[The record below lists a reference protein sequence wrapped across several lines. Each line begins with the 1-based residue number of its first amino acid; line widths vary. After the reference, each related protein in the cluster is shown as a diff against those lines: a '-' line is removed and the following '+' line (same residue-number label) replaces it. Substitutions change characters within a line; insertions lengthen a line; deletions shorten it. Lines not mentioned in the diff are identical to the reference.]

1 MIDKSD
7 MVLGIVLLAG
17 IIICVGIV
25 IATGAL
31 NDNSDNN
38 DYTGTYAVYSFDDY
52 DEDVSGDLFY
62 DLAFIDGDIS
72 AIYREDGTVM
82 YSITGYNNGNYTVV
96 SDLDLNGNYI
106 LDRTLDLSSV
116 VDFAGFTYSYSYL
129 GKNPEQNVWIKEFY
143 NSMGYQVTQLIYS
156 DNSETLVGST
166 IYWIHITSYKTDS
179 DKTNLIKFDYNI
191 ENNMVTDITYS
202 ATENSTNII
211 SYNPFIKSFD
221 RDPDSEGLDDRFGY
235 IINEEIYSDIGSDST
250 GNYVKTIEINKESQ
264 LIISSS
270 FNYDVTNY
278 GYDYYL
284 LRTNVT
290 IPVAV
295 MDDTVSATYKFNET
309 GKITSE
315 DELYNYMFVSGPSSV
330 TYYQNGTVSYT
341 VLNMYTIDNS
351 FFYMV
356 GTDKDL
362 TGNVYWTGI
371 VELDDVVDT
380 NGFIPMYQY
389 IIIDGNVEY
398 LWQKIVKDGDQT
410 LTYILYS
417 DNSSALSG
425 TSTVFRIELNIYID
439 TVPVQYI
446 GKIAYTLDNNV
457 VTGITYIVNSSII
470 TSQKHHPFMT
480 DYTSNASLGIVYIE
494 DLPRAVYYYPD
505 TEITINGETYVYSK
519 EFEITT
525 GLNMYM
531 TLSSESLGYDY
542 NEYII
547 TSDINVPPAVGV
559 NSSFTYVSTDNEG
572 EYIYRFDVIN
582 SDNTGYTLNVY
593 QIDGE
598 NSTLTNVITI
608 PAPYHFIVSN
618 MDDGT
623 AIQTGIT
630 TFERYDGS
638 IIPVEVYEFT
648 YEGDRI
654 VFYVNNCIVYGYE
667 CYAEGEIE
675 PYSVGELTLYTIEL
689 PSA

>member
-1 MIDKSD
+1 MIGKSD
-7 MVLGIVLLAG
+7 TVLGIVLLAG
-17 IIICVGIV
+17 IIICIGIV

-38 DYTGTYAVYSFDDY
+38 DYTGTYAAYSFDGY

-72 AIYREDGTVM
+72 AVYREDGTVM
-82 YSITGYNNGNYTVV
+82 YSITGYSNGNYTVV

-106 LDRTLDLSSV
+106 LDRALDLSSV

-156 DNSETLVGST
+156 DSSETLVGST

-179 DKTNLIKFDYNI
+179 DGTDLIKFDYNI
-191 ENNMVTDITYS
+191 ENNMVIGITYS
-202 ATENSTNII
+202 ATENSTDVI

-221 RDPDSEGLDDRFGY
+221 RDPDSESLDDRFGY
-235 IINEEIYSDIGSDST
+235 IINEEIYSDTGSDST
-250 GNYVKTIEINKESQ
+250 GDYVETIEINKESKV
-264 LIISSS
+264 IISSS

-309 GKITSE
+309 GKMTSE

-330 TYYQNGTVSYT
+330 TYYQNGTVNYT
-341 VLNMYTIDNS
+341 VMNMYTIDNS

-371 VELDDVVDT
+371 VELNDVVNTD
-380 NGFIPMYQY
+380 GFIPMHQY
-389 IIIDGNVEY
+389 IIIEGNVEY

-410 LTYILYS
+410 LTYVVYS
-417 DNSSALSG
+417 DSGSTLGG
-425 TSTVFRIELNIYID
+425 TSTIFRIELNIYID
-439 TVPVQYI
+439 TVPVHYI

-457 VTGITYIVNSSII
+457 VTGITYTVNSSII

-480 DYTSNASLGIVYIE
+480 DYTSNVSLGIVYIE
-494 DLPRAVYYYPD
+494 DLPRAVYYCPN

-525 GLNMYM
+525 GLNMYV
-531 TLSSESLGYDY
+531 TLSCESLGYDY

-547 TSDINVPPAVGV
+547 TSDIDIPPAVGV
-559 NSSFTYVSTDNEG
+559 DSSFTYVSTDNDG
-572 EYIYRFDVIN
+572 EYTYRFDVISSN
-582 SDNTGYTLNVY
+582 NTGYTLNIY

-598 NSTLTNVITI
+598 TSTLTQG
-608 PAPYHFIVSN
+608 YHHTCTVSLHSV
-618 MDDGT
+618 
-623 AIQTGIT
+623 Q
-630 TFERYDGS
+630 
-638 IIPVEVYEFT
+638 
-648 YEGDRI
+648 
-654 VFYVNNCIVYGYE
+654 YG
-667 CYAEGEIE
+667 
-675 PYSVGELTLYTIEL
+675 
-689 PSA
+689 